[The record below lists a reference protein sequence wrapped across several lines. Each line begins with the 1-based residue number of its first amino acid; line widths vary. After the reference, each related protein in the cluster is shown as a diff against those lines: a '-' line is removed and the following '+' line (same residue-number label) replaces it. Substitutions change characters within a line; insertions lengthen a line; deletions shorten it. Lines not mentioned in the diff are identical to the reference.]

1 MVSIVSNKCSK
12 GCINC
17 CRCRLEGGVW
27 HSGVA
32 IVAELLCKA
41 GKGLLADVEEVDDD
55 EEEEDEDE
63 DEVGGPPSLILPE
76 VIGKL

>member
-1 MVSIVSNKCSK
+1 
-12 GCINC
+12 
-17 CRCRLEGGVW
+17 
-27 HSGVA
+27 
-32 IVAELLCKA
+32 VAELLCKA